1 MNAWLSFGKQL
12 SENIHQTTIGKVK
25 YENEECLFNDSVV

>member
-12 SENIHQTTIGKVK
+12 SENIHQATIGKVM
-25 YENEECLFNDSVV
+25 YESKECLFNYSFV